1 MARSA
6 PKETA
11 RHGVGRLP
19 DPLGSPNRTRDF
31 VQATENSQT
40 NWCSFCG
47 ACAKPRRHA
56 AALLHRNSERARR
69 TRNTSLHQHMED
81 VAVAGTVKNRASIVQ
96 RKTGRPV
103 QLGITDQ
110 TRTAVGDLIPK
121 RGLSGSDFL
130 FHSRLASSER
140 RSTRKYARLVHDWMA
155 LIGLDPATH
164 ATHSLR
170 RAKESMI

>member
-1 MARSA
+1 
-6 PKETA
+6 
-11 RHGVGRLP
+11 
-19 DPLGSPNRTRDF
+19 
-31 VQATENSQT
+31 
-40 NWCSFCG
+40 
-47 ACAKPRRHA
+47 
-56 AALLHRNSERARR
+56 
-69 TRNTSLHQHMED
+69 MED

-140 RSTRKYARLVHDWMA
+140 LSTRKYARLVQGWMV
-155 LIGLDPATH
+155 LIGLDPATY